1 LADELEK
8 KENKII
14 DILTNYEKDY
24 DEKVNYILM
33 DCDSKLQEKEKEI
46 ILLKEK
52 LSKLKFEKAII

>member
-1 LADELEK
+1 
-8 KENKII
+8 
-14 DILTNYEKDY
+14 
-24 DEKVNYILM
+24 M